1 MATNIPPK
9 TFDQIRV
16 LVNQTT
22 EVQIA
27 IPDVRTLRY
36 AELQCAGAQNCYISR
51 TPGGTLSADNY
62 WTIKSGAT
70 LPLRDVELQP
80 LDANGVFWYA
90 RTAASADYLEVI
102 YAQ

>member
-9 TFDQIRV
+9 HYDQIRV
-16 LVNQTT
+16 AINQTT
-22 EVQIA
+22 ETTIQ

-51 TPGGTLSADNY
+51 TPNGTLSADNY

-70 LPLRDVELQP
+70 LPLRDIELQP
-80 LDANGVFWYA
+80 LNATGDFWYVRSA
-90 RTAASADYLEVI
+90 TSADYLEVI